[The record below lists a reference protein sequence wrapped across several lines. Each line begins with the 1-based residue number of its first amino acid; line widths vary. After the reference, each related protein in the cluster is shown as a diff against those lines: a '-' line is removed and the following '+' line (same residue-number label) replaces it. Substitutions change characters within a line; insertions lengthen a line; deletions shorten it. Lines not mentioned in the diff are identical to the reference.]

1 MRSFWIILLV
11 LGAGLVLLVA
21 NHDAGSVFGIEN
33 SNFASLLYLG
43 TWGAVL
49 VVGLVVSRF
58 SFWPAL
64 RDLAYWL
71 LIALV
76 LMTGYLYRYELQD
89 LAHRFTAGIV
99 PGSPVTI
106 GNATAPAVMLEKG
119 RNGHFEVRLS
129 VNGQPVTALLDTG
142 ASSTVLTSQDAARV
156 GIEIERLSFNIP
168 IQTANGIGRAA
179 RARVE
184 EIAVGP
190 IKRTD
195 RAVYVAPQGALGQT
209 LLGMDFLSS
218 LAGYDV
224 RGDRLI
230 LRE

>member
-1 MRSFWIILLV
+1 MKIFWIVLLV

-33 SNFASLLYLG
+33 NDFASLVYLG

-49 VVGLVVSRF
+49 VIGLAVSRF
-58 SFWPAL
+58 SVWPAL

-89 LAHRFTAGIV
+89 IAHRFTAGLV
-99 PGSPVTI
+99 PGSPVSI

-119 RNGHFEVRLS
+119 RSGHFEVRME
-129 VNGQPVTALLDTG
+129 VNGQEMTALLDTG
-142 ASSTVLTSQDAARV
+142 ASVTVLTSDDARRA
-156 GIEIERLSFNIP
+156 GIDIAKLNFTVP
-168 IQTANGIGRAA
+168 VQTANGIGRAA
-179 RARVE
+179 RSHIE
-184 EIAVGP
+184 ELAVGP
-190 IKRTD
+190 ILR
-195 RAVYVAPQGALGQT
+195 RNRSIFVAPEGALRQS
-209 LLGMDFLSS
+209 LLGMDFLST

-224 RGDRLI
+224 RGDRMI
-230 LRE
+230 LRD